1 MCKKV
6 MLVLALSALT
16 GAAVTPLNAA
26 DYKHS
31 GCSEAARMRFPA
43 DHAARKQFKHW
54 CKNQWKIY
62 KKEHP

>member
-1 MCKKV
+1 VQEGDVGFGPYRTNRRGGYSIK
-6 MLVLALSALT
+6 S
-16 GAAVTPLNAA
+16 A

-31 GCSEAARMRFPA
+31 GCSEAAKMRFPT
-43 DHAARKQFKHW
+43 DHAARKEFKHW